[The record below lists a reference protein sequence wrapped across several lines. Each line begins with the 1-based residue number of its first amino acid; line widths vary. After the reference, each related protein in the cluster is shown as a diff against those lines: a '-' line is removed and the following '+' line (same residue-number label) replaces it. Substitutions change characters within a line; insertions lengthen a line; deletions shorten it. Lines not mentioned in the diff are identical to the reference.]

1 MTILI
6 TGNPPPPKKNKK
18 NEGHFARIV
27 FCQQKY
33 AKIIIELKYVEATWQ
48 NQIIFGQPEKKQ
60 QTRFFS
66 INSTTLK
73 LTLVFS
79 EVFCP
84 YVTCF
89 RSHPWRARML
99 GNGRKIVLHHFCNG
113 VSQGNKSCGNSIL
126 KPLKFNIPVTISYPP
141 TNHSS
146 TKNIQFNTCL
156 WYLSQFQQ
164 VHLTNQWQGP

>member
-6 TGNPPPPKKNKK
+6 TGNPPPQKKSKKNK
-18 NEGHFARIV
+18 GHFARIV
-27 FCQQKY
+27 FCQQKSLLNWSMLKPPD
-33 AKIIIELKYVEATWQ
+33 KIKSSLGSPK
-48 NQIIFGQPEKKQ
+48 KKQ

-146 TKNIQFNTCL
+146 TKNIQFNTCPISFSIPTSAS
-156 WYLSQFQQ
+156 YQPMI
-164 VHLTNQWQGP
+164 QWQGP